1 MTDVLGL
8 STFGADAY
16 PHQELDE
23 QAHKES
29 LAAEAIKFAEE
40 ADGSDDDDD
49 DDDDEVH
56 KEYLTNMVTNLVP
69 Y

>member
-1 MTDVLGL
+1 M
-8 STFGADAY
+8 
-16 PHQELDE
+16 QEDE

-49 DDDDEVH
+49 EEDDDEVH
-56 KEYLTNMVTNLVP
+56 KEYLTNMEEVSTVLTHLTNLLLTSCDV
-69 Y
+69 

>member
-1 MTDVLGL
+1 M
-8 STFGADAY
+8 
-16 PHQELDE
+16 QEDE

-40 ADGSDDDDD
+40 ADGSDDEDDD
-49 DDDDEVH
+49 EDDDEVH
-56 KEYLTNMVTNLVP
+56 KEYLTNMEEVSTVLIRLTNVLRTSCK

>member
-1 MTDVLGL
+1 M
-8 STFGADAY
+8 
-16 PHQELDE
+16 QEDE

-49 DDDDEVH
+49 EDDDEVH
-56 KEYLTNMVTNLVP
+56 KEYLTNMEEVSTVLIRLTNLLRTSCK